1 MELVNELMCKL
12 ANYFYNMLIINVI
25 RCKTEKLETENF
37 KS

>member
-1 MELVNELMCKL
+1 MELVDELMCKL
-12 ANYFYNMLIINVI
+12 ANDFYNMLIINVI